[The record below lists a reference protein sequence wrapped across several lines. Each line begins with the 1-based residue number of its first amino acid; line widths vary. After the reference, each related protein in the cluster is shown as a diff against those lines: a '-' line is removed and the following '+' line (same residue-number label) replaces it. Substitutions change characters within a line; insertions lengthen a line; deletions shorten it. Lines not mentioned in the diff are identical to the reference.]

1 MAEPEDNES
10 SRTLWGMKAARPWD
24 WLEFGT
30 VACNQRGSI
39 LTFAAALDREPF
51 TKMLLLAAAL
61 IST

>member
-1 MAEPEDNES
+1 
-10 SRTLWGMKAARPWD
+10 MKAARPWD
-24 WLEFGT
+24 WIEFGT
-30 VACNQRGSI
+30 VVCSQGGSI